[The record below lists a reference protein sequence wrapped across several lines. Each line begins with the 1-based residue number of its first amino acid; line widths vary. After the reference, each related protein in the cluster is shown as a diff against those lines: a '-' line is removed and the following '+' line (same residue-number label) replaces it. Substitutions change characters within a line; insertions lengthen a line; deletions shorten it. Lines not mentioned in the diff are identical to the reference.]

1 MSGGVCGRPRGV
13 YVRAP
18 CGFRFG
24 RIPYPLPER
33 DARGGGLAAG
43 PARLGLP
50 LGFEPAAL
58 PLAPC
63 QRGG

>member
-1 MSGGVCGRPRGV
+1 M

-50 LGFEPAAL
+50 LGSGPAAL